1 MKNLGWKIISIILL
15 PIQFVLFKIITSNE
29 EWVEYYYSR
38 GFFKIITRFLR
49 MITGWTSV
57 SLGLILVYALSA
69 FLVYFI
75 IKTIFR
81 IRKKEVSLREIAI
94 IFLAYLSP
102 IYLFFMLSWGLA
114 YHKKPL
120 KNLLNLNT
128 ENIKN
133 QEVIELCKELIDST
147 NLTRSRISESKL
159 RDLTFEKVFAKA
171 PIGYENLETRYN
183 FLSYYTPS
191 IKKATGSDL
200 LAYMSTSGV
209 YMFPSGEANVNTNNM
224 IYDAPY
230 VTTHEMAHQLGF
242 ASEEEANYL
251 AYLACKNNPDAIFQ
265 YSAYYGT
272 VFRALNKVWEI
283 DSTYSKTLF
292 DKLSPAVKA
301 DREKE
306 RLVWKKFRNPIQV
319 YIVSPFY
326 DLFLKSNGQEQGSRS
341 YDLVIDL
348 MVAER
353 RKGLKKL
360 NNQGLFSNSKLI
372 LVLQ

>member
-15 PIQFVLFKIITSNE
+15 PIQFIVFKIITSNE

-49 MITGWTSV
+49 IITGWTSV
-57 SLGLILVYALSA
+57 SLGLILVYASSV
-69 FLVYFI
+69 FLVYLSV
-75 IKTIFR
+75 KTFLR
-81 IRKKEVSLREIAI
+81 IRKKEVSLRQIAI
-94 IFLAYLSP
+94 NIFAYLSP
-102 IYLFFMLSWGLA
+102 IYLFFMLTWGLA

-120 KNLLNLNT
+120 KDLLNLNT

-133 QEVIELCKELIDST
+133 QEVIDLCKELIDST
-147 NLTRSRISESKL
+147 NLTRSRIPESKL

-171 PIGYENLETRYN
+171 PIGYEKLENQCN
-183 FLSYYTPS
+183 FLSYTTPS
-191 IKKATGSDL
+191 IKMAIGSDL

-209 YMFPSGEANVNTNNM
+209 YMFPTGEANVNTNNM
-224 IYDAPY
+224 IYDVPY
-230 VTTHEMAHQLGF
+230 ITTHEMAHQLSF

-251 AYLACKNNPDAIFQ
+251 AYLSCKNNPDLVFQ

-306 RLVWKKFRNPIQV
+306 RQVWKKFRNPIQFYV
-319 YIVSPFY
+319 VSPFY

-353 RKGLKKL
+353 RKVLKK
-360 NNQGLFSNSKLI
+360 
-372 LVLQ
+372 

>member
-15 PIQFVLFKIITSNE
+15 PIQFIVFKIITSNE

-49 MITGWTSV
+49 IITGWTSV
-57 SLGLILVYALSA
+57 SLGLILVYASSA
-69 FLVYFI
+69 FLVYLSV
-75 IKTIFR
+75 KTFLR
-81 IRKKEVSLREIAI
+81 IRKKEVSLTQI
-94 IFLAYLSP
+94 IINFFAYLSP
-102 IYLFFMLSWGLA
+102 IYLFFMLTWGLA

-120 KNLLNLNT
+120 KDLLNLNT

-133 QEVIELCKELIDST
+133 QEVIDLCKELIDST
-147 NLTRSRISESKL
+147 NITRSRIPDSKF

-171 PIGYENLETRYN
+171 PIGYEKLETQCN
-183 FLSYYTPS
+183 FLSYTTPS
-191 IKKATGSDL
+191 IKMATGSDL

-209 YMFPSGEANVNTNNM
+209 YMFPTGEANVNTNNM
-224 IYDAPY
+224 IYDVPY
-230 VTTHEMAHQLGF
+230 ITTHEMAHQLGF

-251 AYLACKNNPDAIFQ
+251 AYLSCKNNPDLVFQ

-306 RLVWKKFRNPIQV
+306 RQVWKKFRNPIQFYV
-319 YIVSPFY
+319 VSPFY

-341 YDLVIDL
+341 YDLVIDF

-353 RKGLKKL
+353 RKGLKK
-360 NNQGLFSNSKLI
+360 
-372 LVLQ
+372 

>member
-1 MKNLGWKIISIILL
+1 M
-15 PIQFVLFKIITSNE
+15 
-29 EWVEYYYSR
+29 
-38 GFFKIITRFLR
+38 
-49 MITGWTSV
+49 
-57 SLGLILVYALSA
+57 
-69 FLVYFI
+69 
-75 IKTIFR
+75 
-81 IRKKEVSLREIAI
+81 
-94 IFLAYLSP
+94 
-102 IYLFFMLSWGLA
+102 YLFFMLSWGLA

-120 KNLLNLNT
+120 ERILNLNT
-128 ENIKN
+128 KNIQN
-133 QEVIELCKELIDST
+133 QEVIALCNELIDSA
-147 NLTRSRISESKL
+147 NVTRARVSESILKE
-159 RDLTFEKVFAKA
+159 LTLEKVFELS
-171 PIGYENLETRYN
+171 PIGYENLKTRYS
-183 FLSYYTPS
+183 FLDYTTPS
-191 IKKATGSDL
+191 VKKATGSSL

-209 YMFPSGEANVNTNNM
+209 YMFPSGEANVNTINV

-251 AYLACKNNPDAIFQ
+251 AYLACKNNPNTVFQ

-283 DSTYSKTLF
+283 DSTYSKSLF

-306 RLVWKKFRNPIQV
+306 ILVWKKFRNPIQQYV
-319 YIVSPFY
+319 VSPFY

-353 RKGLKKL
+353 RRLSMKK
-360 NNQGLFSNSKLI
+360 
-372 LVLQ
+372 

>member
-1 MKNLGWKIISIILL
+1 MKNIGWKIISIILL
-15 PIQFVLFKIITSNE
+15 PIQFIVFKIITSNE

-38 GFFKIITRFLR
+38 GVFKIISQFLR
-49 MITGWTSV
+49 IITGWTSV
-57 SLGLILVYALSA
+57 SLGLIFVYVLGA
-69 FLVYFI
+69 FLVYLI

-81 IRKKEVSLREIAI
+81 IRKKEVSIGQI
-94 IFLAYLSP
+94 VINFLAYLSP
-102 IYLFFMLSWGLA
+102 IYLFFMLTWGFA

-120 KNLLNLNT
+120 EKLLNLNAK
-128 ENIKN
+128 NIKN
-133 QEVIELCKELIDST
+133 QEIIALCNVLIDSA
-147 NLTRSRISESKL
+147 NVTRERISESQL
-159 RDLTFEKVFAKA
+159 RELTFEKVFDLA
-171 PIGYENLETRYN
+171 PIGYENLETRYT
-183 FLSYYTPS
+183 FLNYTTPS
-191 IKKATGSDL
+191 IKKAYGSNL

-224 IYDAPY
+224 LFDAPY

-251 AYLACKNNPDAIFQ
+251 AYLACKNNPDPVFQ

-272 VFRALNKVWEI
+272 VFRALGKVWEI
-283 DSTYSKTLF
+283 DSTYSKSLF
-292 DKLSPAVKA
+292 DKLSPAVKS

-306 RLVWKKFRNPIQV
+306 RQVWKKFRNPIQV
-319 YIVSPFY
+319 YVVSPFY

-353 RKGLKKL
+353 RKGLKK
-360 NNQGLFSNSKLI
+360 
-372 LVLQ
+372 

>member
-15 PIQFVLFKIITSNE
+15 PIQFIVFKIITSNE

-38 GFFKIITRFLR
+38 GFFKIITHFLR
-49 MITGWTSV
+49 IITGWTSF
-57 SLGLILVYALSA
+57 SIGLILVYILSA
-69 FLVYFI
+69 FLVYLI
-75 IKTIFR
+75 IKSIFR
-81 IRKKEVSLREIAI
+81 IRKKEVSLRQIATN
-94 IFLAYLSP
+94 FFAYLSP
-102 IYLFFMLSWGLA
+102 VYLFFMLTWGLA

-120 KNLLNLNT
+120 EKLLNLNT
-128 ENIKN
+128 KNIQN
-133 QEVIELCKELIDST
+133 QEVISLCKVLIDSA
-147 NLTRSRISESKL
+147 NVTRARISESKL
-159 RDLTFEKVFAKA
+159 KEQTFEKIFELA
-171 PIGYENLETRYN
+171 PIGYANLEARYT
-183 FLSYYTPS
+183 FLNYTTPS
-191 IKKATGSDL
+191 IKKAEGSNL

-209 YMFPSGEANVNTNNM
+209 YMFPTGEANVNTNNM
-224 IYDAPY
+224 IYDVPY

-251 AYLACKNNPDAIFQ
+251 AYLSCKNNPDPVFQ

-306 RLVWKKFRNPIQV
+306 RQVWKKFRNPIQV
-319 YIVSPFY
+319 YVVSPFY

-353 RKGLKKL
+353 RKGLKK
-360 NNQGLFSNSKLI
+360 
-372 LVLQ
+372 

>member
-1 MKNLGWKIISIILL
+1 MKNSSWKIISIVLL
-15 PIQFVLFKIITSNE
+15 PIQFILFKIIASNE

-38 GFFKIITRFLR
+38 GFFKIVSQFLR
-49 MITGWTSV
+49 IITGWTSV
-57 SLGLILVYALSA
+57 SLGLILVYVLGV
-69 FLVYFI
+69 FLVYLI
-75 IKTIFR
+75 TKTIFR
-81 IRKKEVSLREIAI
+81 IRKKEVSIGQI
-94 IFLAYLSP
+94 VINFLAYLSL
-102 IYLFFMLSWGLA
+102 IYLFFMLTWGLA

-120 KNLLNLNT
+120 EKLLNLNT

-133 QEVIELCKELIDST
+133 QEIIALCNVLIDSA
-147 NLTRSRISESKL
+147 NVTRERISESQL
-159 RDLTFEKVFAKA
+159 RKLTFEKVFDLA
-171 PIGYENLETRYN
+171 PIGYENLETRFT
-183 FLSYYTPS
+183 FLNYTTPS
-191 IKKATGSDL
+191 IKKASGSNL

-224 IYDAPY
+224 LFDAPY

-251 AYLACKNNPDAIFQ
+251 AYLSCKNNPDPGFQ

-272 VFRALNKVWEI
+272 VFRALGKVWEI
-283 DSTYSKTLF
+283 DSTYSKSLF
-292 DKLSPAVKA
+292 DKLSPSVKA

-319 YIVSPFY
+319 YVVSPFY

-353 RKGLKKL
+353 RKGLKK
-360 NNQGLFSNSKLI
+360 
-372 LVLQ
+372 

>member
-15 PIQFVLFKIITSNE
+15 PIQFIVFKIITSNE

-38 GFFKIITRFLR
+38 GFFRIVTRFLR
-49 MITGWTSV
+49 LISGWTSV
-57 SLGLILVYALSA
+57 SLGLILVYFLSA
-69 FLVYFI
+69 FLIYLIV
-75 IKTIFR
+75 KSIFR
-81 IRKKEVSLREIAI
+81 IRRKGVSLRQIAI
-94 IFLAYLSP
+94 NFLAYLSP
-102 IYLFFMLSWGLA
+102 IYLFFMLTWGLA

-120 KNLLNLNT
+120 EKILNIST
-128 ENIKN
+128 KNIKN
-133 QEVIELCKELIDST
+133 QEVIELCKELIDSV
-147 NLTRSRISESKL
+147 NVSRERISESKL
-159 RDLTFEKVFAKA
+159 KETTFEKVFELA
-171 PIGYENLETRYN
+171 PVGYENLEARYS
-183 FLSYYTPS
+183 FLNYKTPS
-191 IKKATGSDL
+191 IKKASGSNL
-200 LAYMSTSGV
+200 LAYLSTSGV

-251 AYLACKNNPDAIFQ
+251 AYLACKNNPHAIFQ

-306 RLVWKKFRNPIQV
+306 RQVWKKFRNPIQV
-319 YIVSPFY
+319 YVVSPFY

-353 RKGLKKL
+353 RKGLKK
-360 NNQGLFSNSKLI
+360 
-372 LVLQ
+372 